1 MLIPFFLTVF
11 VCIVE
16 TVLHFSVTIITVLAW
31 VDLKDRPIEAHQDAA
46 TGATRKLWRAVIVD
60 LYTTTLFLAT
70 VLNSQ
75 LAVWF
80 CWKLWTLRTRD
91 ESTTQAI
98 RFVILLALFFGLCT
112 ATMTVV
118 WALWFAISKGDSYRL
133 LVDCELTEATH
144 GCSAADHYDTTIFST
159 VGPAMYACGFFLS
172 LMR

>member
-1 MLIPFFLTVF
+1 MYFSQMLTRSSLSVF

-16 TVLHFSVTIITVLAW
+16 TVLHFSLTVMTILAW
-31 VDLKDRPIEAHQDAA
+31 ANLKDRPVVTHQDAA
-46 TGATRKLWRAVIVD
+46 TEATRKLWRAVIVD
-60 LYTTTLFLAT
+60 VYTMTLFLAT

-98 RFVILLALFFGLCT
+98 RFVILLALFCGLCT
-112 ATMTVV
+112 ATMTII

-133 LVDCELTEATH
+133 LVDCEWRKE
-144 GCSAADHYDTTIFST
+144 IRKR
-159 VGPAMYACGFFLS
+159 LS
-172 LMR
+172 C